1 MRKII
6 VIGGGAAGMMAA
18 VAAAKQGASV
28 TLLEKNEKTG
38 KKIFVQ
44 GYWKGPLRE
53 YKYTDEPREREI
65 VRPDDV
71 IVDNIH

>member
-38 KKIFVQ
+38 KKVFLKSLDAFHI
-44 GYWKGPLRE
+44 
-53 YKYTDEPREREI
+53 
-65 VRPDDV
+65 
-71 IVDNIH
+71 